1 MAYGRTVPHF
11 CARVAVL
18 ARHCAPAL
26 GAFGLF
32 AAALSAPGFAQTPDS
47 HPIRATV
54 QAKANDGD
62 FAYARMIFSLS
73 EYDDVHARIA
83 NHVLV
88 MSFKRPIDVEVERI
102 ASQIPEYVGA
112 ARRDPDGRG
121 VRMALAKDVQVNTT
135 AAGDKLFVDLMPLPW
150 SGPPPGLPQDVIEDL
165 ARRARLADK
174 LEHKEQEAAK
184 EQAKLDPIRVHV
196 SKQPTFTRYI
206 FNIPDDAS
214 VDADRQKDKLTL
226 SFDEPLK
233 FDLGDALVELPKVVG
248 TIDTAVKDTSSV
260 VSFAFTAKADVR
272 TFRDDKSYVVD
283 IVNGDG
289 AAEQPSAI
297 LPSPKSGKAL
307 DMAPQPVAPPK
318 QGALEGA
325 GAVAVAG
332 ADKPSVT
339 APATIAAPE
348 AKSANSEGCSGC
360 ACGFEGRSNTGS
372 RCKRRS
378 AGALSSILCKAGD
391 SSG

>member
-18 ARHCAPAL
+18 ARHCAPVL

-62 FAYARMIFSLS
+62 FAYARMVFSLS

-88 MSFKRPIDVEVERI
+88 MSFKRPIDVEVEHI

-150 SGPPPGLPQDVIEDL
+150 NGPPPGLPQDVIEDL

-174 LEHKEQEAAK
+174 LEQKERNAAK
-184 EQAKLDPIRVHV
+184 EQSKLDPVRVHV
-196 SKQPTFTRYI
+196 ATQPTFTRYI
-206 FNIPDDAS
+206 FNIPDGIS
-214 VDADRQKDKLTL
+214 VDADRQKDKLIV
-226 SFDEPLK
+226 SFDLPMK
-233 FDLGDALVELPKVVG
+233 FDLADAQLMLPKVVSAL
-248 TIDTAVKDTSSV
+248 DTQTKDASSL
-260 VSFAFTAKADVR
+260 VSFSFAAKADVR
-272 TFRDDKSYVVD
+272 TFRDDKGYVVD
-283 IVNGDG
+283 I
-289 AAEQPSAI
+289 
-297 LPSPKSGKAL
+297 
-307 DMAPQPVAPPK
+307 
-318 QGALEGA
+318 
-325 GAVAVAG
+325 
-332 ADKPSVT
+332 
-339 APATIAAPE
+339 
-348 AKSANSEGCSGC
+348 
-360 ACGFEGRSNTGS
+360 
-372 RCKRRS
+372 
-378 AGALSSILCKAGD
+378 
-391 SSG
+391 